1 MASDES
7 LQFLEHL
14 RRNDHL
20 AKTAASGGQPIE
32 QGAALRPQSKLWELT
47 SLSAGDFADEAAR
60 FAGLTRVTL
69 QELLSAP
76 ALNEAFSQRFLREM
90 TVFPYQTADGRAA
103 LAVADPTDRAAQRA
117 AEIVLRRDVT
127 ITVASVEDLS
137 VVLDRRLGEDSAEP
151 ADAAGGLVLRED
163 DIESLRDLASG
174 APVVRAVNDL
184 LEKAVELRASDIHIE
199 PFQTGLVVR
208 MRVDGLLRPVAAPAG
223 VLPQA
228 LISRIKIVANLNIA
242 ERRLPQDGA
251 ARLRVGRTDIDIRVA
266 IMPMQHGE
274 SAVVRI
280 LPKDR
285 NLLVVDRLGFS
296 PADEVK
302 LRRLLKLPHGMIV
315 VTGPT
320 GSGKTTTL
328 ATVLSILNEPGR
340 KILTVEDPVEYDIP
354 GVNQAQ
360 VKPAIGLTF
369 AAALRSF
376 VRQDPDVI
384 MVGEIRDNETAHVAI
399 HAALTGH
406 LVLTT
411 LHTES
416 APAAVPRLL
425 DLGVEGYLLR
435 STLRAVVA
443 QRLVRHLCERC
454 KTPKTLTDA
463 DIAEDPRLAELGFR
477 AGEVLQSPCGCER
490 CSGTGYRGRLGVFEM
505 LEMTDEIRS
514 LIGERTDGHKI
525 DEAAIRAGMTTMIG
539 RRHREMPRRPDIA
552 GGTASRH
559 HGALRSDHAE
569 LPLPGP
575 DAERRGR
582 ERHAL
587 GADGRRGRPPHRIS
601 PPVADRDR
609 RGQEGYGREQRQFR
623 PVRPAK
629 PGGGD
634 DVHARSCAALEGQCA
649 AGRRARTVGE

>member
-1 MASDES
+1 MSGRQLS
-7 LQFLEHL
+7 QFVHHL
-14 RRNDHL
+14 RQ
-20 AKTAASGGQPIE
+20 SGR
-32 QGAALRPQSKLWELT
+32 LRVPATGETNAFAQDTESVSTSQKRLWEVVDLP
-47 SLSAGDFADEAAR
+47 AGELADEAAR
-60 FAGLTRVTL
+60 FFEHERVTL
-69 QELLSAP
+69 QEMLQVEPLAES
-76 ALNEAFSQRFLREM
+76 FSSRFLRDTLM
-90 TVFPYQTADGRAA
+90 FPYQAADGNAA

-127 ITVASVEDLS
+127 LKVASVEDLK
-137 VVLDRRLGEDSAEP
+137 VVLDRRLGEDSAEA
-151 ADAAGGLVLRED
+151 ADAAGQFLPRED

-199 PFQTGLVVR
+199 PFQAGLVVR
-208 MRVDGLLRPVAAPAG
+208 MRIDGLLRPVAAPAG

-228 LISRIKIVANLNIA
+228 MISRIKIIANLNIA

-251 ARLRVGRTDIDIRVA
+251 ARLRVGRADIDIRVA

-285 NLLVVDRLGFS
+285 GLLVVEKLGFS
-296 PADEVK
+296 PSDEVK

-384 MVGEIRDNETAHVAI
+384 MVGEVRDNETAHVAI

-416 APAAVPRLL
+416 AAAAVPRLL

-454 KTPKTLTDA
+454 KTLRPLVDE
-463 DIAEDPRLAELGFR
+463 DFAEDPRLAALGFR
-477 AGEVLQSPCGCER
+477 AGEVLQAPCGCER
-490 CSGTGYRGRLGVFEM
+490 CSGTGYRGRLGVFEI
-505 LEMTDEIRS
+505 LELSDEIRA
-514 LIGERTDGHKI
+514 LIGEKTDGHKI
-525 DEAAIRAGMTTMIG
+525 DDAAIRAGMTTMVG
-539 RRHREMPRRPDIA
+539 DGIA
-552 GGTASRH
+552 KCRAGLTSP
-559 HGALRSDHAE
+559 AE
-569 LPLPGP
+569 LL
-575 DAERRGR
+575 R
-582 ERHAL
+582 
-587 GADGRRGRPPHRIS
+587 
-601 PPVADRDR
+601 VTT
-609 RGQEGYGREQRQFR
+609 
-623 PVRPAK
+623 VR
-629 PGGGD
+629 
-634 DVHARSCAALEGQCA
+634 
-649 AGRRARTVGE
+649 